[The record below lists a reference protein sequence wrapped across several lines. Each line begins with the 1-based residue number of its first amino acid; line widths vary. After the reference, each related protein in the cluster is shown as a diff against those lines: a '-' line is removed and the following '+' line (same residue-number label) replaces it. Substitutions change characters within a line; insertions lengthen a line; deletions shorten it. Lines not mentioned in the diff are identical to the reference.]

1 MTSATLTATTP
12 DTTLDSAFLSGVT
25 AADVAVAMRRRLQA
39 EPEATPRGDGLFAGL
54 ALGAL
59 LAGALVTAGVAW
71 RLQPQSTPQERQA
84 LIRIGEEW
92 LTPPLALMGPA
103 PEDVAHEAGVVR
115 LRLAWPSLGPAK
127 AQADIHA
134 AITARAETTDP
145 VEQLKTWSRFLTPT
159 AWSNPGGLVVRS
171 FRKGTAFEND
181 ELYLALPDGR
191 EFAALCPVV
200 QPAALGQPKPMLPEE
215 PCRTLIRHGN
225 VDIALR
231 FPRAALAD
239 WQKLVAGMKG
249 LVDSIRR

>member
-1 MTSATLTATTP
+1 MSTE
-12 DTTLDSAFLSGVT
+12 TTLDSAFISGVT
-25 AADVAVAMRRRLQA
+25 AADVAVAMRRRMQA
-39 EPEATPRGDGLFAGL
+39 EPEVTQRGDGLLAGL

-59 LAGALVTAGVAW
+59 MAGALITAGIVW
-71 RLQPQSTPQERQA
+71 RLTPQAAPQERQA

-115 LRLAWPSLGPAK
+115 LRLAWPTLGPAK
-127 AQADIHA
+127 TNADIHV
-134 AITARAETTDP
+134 AITARADASDP
-145 VEQLKTWSRFLTPT
+145 AEQLKAWSRFLTPT

-191 EFAALCPVV
+191 AFATLCPAP
-200 QPAALGQPKPMLPEE
+200 PAQTLGSPKPMLPEE
-215 PCRTLIRHGN
+215 PCRTMIRHGN
-225 VDIALR
+225 FDIAMR
-231 FPRAALAD
+231 FPRAALAE
-239 WQKLVAGMKG
+239 WQTLVNGVKG